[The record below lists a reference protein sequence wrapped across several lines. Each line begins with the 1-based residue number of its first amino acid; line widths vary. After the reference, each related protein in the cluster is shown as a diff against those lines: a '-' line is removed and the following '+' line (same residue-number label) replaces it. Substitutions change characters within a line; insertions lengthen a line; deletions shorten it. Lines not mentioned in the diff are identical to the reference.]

1 MIVAALSPSRPT
13 ELPSGWSARLDLDV
27 AILDA
32 SENRLASQR
41 VSGFTVK
48 PPMKPRCVVP
58 GLLPL
63 ESVLSDKRKHLADG
77 KRLVLAVDVSVLS
90 ETVSQNERLAAL
102 DRPKP
107 VSSDQAVAICP
118 HCEAPFEI
126 DEGNC
131 NVFRHAV
138 DKRTLRPI
146 PPHTP
151 EAECLKL
158 VREEKVYGCAKP
170 LRVRFDVF
178 SAAWIAER
186 CDYI

>member
-1 MIVAALSPSRPT
+1 MIVASLIPARPT
-13 ELPSGWSARLDLDV
+13 ELPSGWAAQLDV
-27 AILDA
+27 EVTLLDA
-32 SENRLASQR
+32 SGGRLVSQR
-41 VSGFTVK
+41 LSGATVK
-48 PPMKPRCVVP
+48 PPMRPRCVLP

-63 ESVLSDKRKHLADG
+63 ETVLSDKQQHLVDAKHLA
-77 KRLVLAVDVSVLS
+77 LAVDVTLLS
-90 ETVSQNERLAAL
+90 ETISQNERLAAL

-107 VSSDQAVAICP
+107 ASSDRTVAICP
-118 HCEAPFEI
+118 HCDAPFEI

-138 DKRTLRPI
+138 DKRTMQPI

-158 VREEKVYGCAKP
+158 VREDKVYGCARP

-178 SAAWIAER
+178 SATWIAEK